1 VIVSQR
7 SGGAPRATIRLVL
20 LVALQVCAGSGCAP
34 EERPSVL
41 LVTIDTLR
49 PDRLSVYGYR
59 RQRTP
64 SIDALARD
72 GALFEHAVCDVPWT
86 SGSMASVLTGR
97 YATHHGIRLGVDRL
111 ADEAVTLA
119 EVVRDHGWRT
129 AAVIGSF
136 PLASVYNLSQG
147 FETYD
152 ERLDTPMV
160 PFLPEMKPK
169 FDVKPV
175 PTLKLD
181 DPSTFASYFADKMF
195 NDAFRTDD
203 AVTNAAARWLDEHRD
218 APFFLWV
225 HYFGPHERVALKE
238 TAEQAGARAVAQYDR
253 DLAFTDRQVGR
264 LFDYLDTF
272 GLRERVLV
280 ILHADHGQ
288 SLGENDYVG
297 HGLNLYQATLRIPLI
312 MRWPGRIPAGVRVRG
327 WVENV
332 DIFPTV
338 LHALGISAP
347 VPLDGFDLLGFLRHA
362 APGVQQIGTRR
373 PAYSETFVPSVTPQ
387 DVNVADRG
395 TVTARPAHRGLLAG
409 NRMYVA
415 TELFPPCAAKDG
427 SAVSD
432 DACRALG
439 AEVLFDPLADPEG
452 RRDLTR
458 AEPST
463 LAHRRA
469 EIALYRAMVHIA
481 GENAPLD
488 EEARRKLRALGY
500 AW

>member
-1 VIVSQR
+1 M
-7 SGGAPRATIRLVL
+7 L
-20 LVALQVCAGSGCAP
+20 LVALHVCAGSGCAP
-34 EERPSVL
+34 AERPSVL

-59 RQRTP
+59 QQRTP

-97 YATHHGIRLGVDRL
+97 YATHHGIRLGIDRL
-111 ADEAVTLA
+111 RDEAVTLA
-119 EVVRDHGWRT
+119 EVIRDHGWRT

-136 PLASVYNLSQG
+136 PLSSVYNLSQG

-152 ERLDTPMV
+152 EHLDTPMV
-160 PFLPEMKPK
+160 AFDPNMKPK

-181 DPSTFASYFADKMF
+181 DPTTFAPYLTDKMF

-203 AVTNAAARWLDEHRD
+203 AVTNAAALWLDGHRD

-225 HYFGPHERVALKE
+225 HYFGPHERVGLRE
-238 TAEQAGARAVAQYDR
+238 TAKQAGARAVAQYDR
-253 DLAFTDRQVGR
+253 DLAFTDRHVGR
-264 LFDYLDTF
+264 LFDHLDAL
-272 GLRERVLV
+272 GLRGRVLV

-288 SLGENDYVG
+288 SLGENEYVG
-297 HGLNLYQATLRIPLI
+297 HGQNLYQATLRIPLI
-312 MRWPGRIPAGVRVRG
+312 MRWPGHIPAGVRVRG

-338 LHALGISAP
+338 LHALGIAAP
-347 VPLDGFDLLGFLRHA
+347 GPLDGFDLLDFLRHA
-362 APGVQQIGTRR
+362 APGVQQIAARR
-373 PAYSETFVPSVTPQ
+373 PAYSETFVPSVALQ
-387 DVNVADRG
+387 DVNVSDRG
-395 TVTARPAHRGLLAG
+395 TVTARSAHRGLLAA

-415 TELFPPCAAKDG
+415 TELFPPCVAKDG

-432 DACRALG
+432 DACRALR
-439 AEVLFDPLADPEG
+439 AEVLFDPLADPQATHDLG
-452 RRDLTR
+452 RG
-458 AEPST
+458 EPST
-463 LAHRRA
+463 LAQRRA
-469 EIALYRAMVHIA
+469 EIARYRAMVHI
-481 GENAPLD
+481 GSEHAPLD
-488 EEARRKLRALGY
+488 DEAKRKLRALGY
-500 AW
+500 TW